1 MRKIASLRLNLLRLA
16 AQQRVLSP
24 VKLHHRAL
32 GSIYLPSAARRQPIP
47 AAWRPA
53 AAAMSSAAPRSAEV
67 PEALPADF
75 DKDQFK
81 HNINVKALKIP
92 TKQCHHY
99 MKLLQK

>member
-1 MRKIASLRLNLLRLA
+1 MSSGA
-16 AQQRVLSP
+16 P
-24 VKLHHRAL
+24 
-32 GSIYLPSAARRQPIP
+32 
-47 AAWRPA
+47 RPA
-53 AAAMSSAAPRSAEV
+53 EA

-81 HNINVKALKIP
+81 HTINVKALRIP